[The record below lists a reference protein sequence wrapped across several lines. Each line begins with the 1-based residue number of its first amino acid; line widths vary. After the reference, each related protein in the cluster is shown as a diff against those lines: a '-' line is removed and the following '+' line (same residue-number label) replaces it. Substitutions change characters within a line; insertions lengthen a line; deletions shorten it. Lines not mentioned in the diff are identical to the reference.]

1 MAMQRAQ
8 EYILEEEYAYL
19 EAAELRALEAE
30 FARMT
35 YVSEPKHKVLQN

>member
-8 EYILEEEYAYL
+8 EYILEEVYAYL

-30 FARMT
+30 YARMT
-35 YVSEPKHKVLQN
+35 YVSKPKHQVLQN